1 MPKRKSFLLLFV
13 CLAIVLTAAVAT
25 QSVFAQAKPL
35 ATTAQAPPPATQAK
49 PAAAAPTLMTMQV
62 GTYEYL
68 AKVDTGGAAQMEIP
82 IATEIQD
89 SPDEWLV
96 IDSARTIS
104 GDVIDRTTLD
114 KTTLVVRK
122 REVNQASVVIQ
133 LASKDGKVTGQIT
146 VNGQVQPVSV
156 DINCE
161 LFADGAGANQAV
173 AMLPLAEGYTY
184 AFKNL
189 DIRTLR
195 VRDIQLKVV
204 GSEQV
209 TVPAGTFETFKVE
222 LLSPAEGAKTT
233 LWIAKDSRKVAKVV
247 QSSPQVSSA
256 TVTSELQK

>member
-1 MPKRKSFLLLFV
+1 MLKRKSFLLLFV
-13 CLAIVLTAAVAT
+13 CLAGVLTAAVAA
-25 QSVFAQAKPL
+25 QSVFAQAKPP
-35 ATTAQAPPPATQAK
+35 ATTSAQAPPPATQTK
-49 PAAAAPTLMTMQV
+49 PAAATPTLMPMQV
-62 GTYEYL
+62 GTYEYK
-68 AKVDTGGAAQMEIP
+68 AKVDTGAAQMEIP
-82 IATEIQD
+82 ITTEIQD
-89 SPDEWLV
+89 SPDGWLV

-146 VNGQVQPVSV
+146 VNGQVQTVAV
-156 DINCE
+156 DTNCE

-209 TVPAGTFETFKVE
+209 TVPAGTFEAFKVE
-222 LLSPAEGAKTT
+222 LVSPVEGAKTT